1 LISSKLTKILG
12 TFTKGELKEFEK
24 FIGSAYYN
32 KGRNYV
38 PLLKVLASF
47 YPDFDNEQLSHEYI
61 YSQLYPGKK
70 FNRQILWNM
79 FSSLQNMA
87 EEYLINISLEK
98 NRFVKNSLLADEF
111 LNRKLAG
118 YQAKK
123 LDEMEKTLEKMGIDD
138 KFFGYKNKLETER
151 MSYHFLED
159 TQHLLSEHIV
169 KKGEYAILSM
179 LRELSAVIN
188 DLNANAFMFNA
199 KFDVNIPKKF
209 MESLDMEA
217 VLKYSRE
224 NKFAYTDNL
233 EMLYSSIMSVLEPDD
248 ERYFLRLKEL
258 FETNIDTFSAN
269 EKLSWVTT
277 LSNYCTLKAN
287 KGETKYREYLFEIN
301 NLELKVG
308 FSTGNKHLSKILFIQ
323 ILRNALTINETE
335 WSRKYIEE
343 YSPKLKP
350 SYRKPMRALALAYLY
365 QKLKEYPKVLENLKD
380 VKFIDARDKMYVK
393 SIYIRTYYEMGET
406 ELLMYQV
413 DSARH
418 FISGAAGLS
427 EITRTNFLRFLN
439 YLTNLVNAIEK
450 RDKLEIEMI
459 ESKLNNDP
467 ELPFGEWLLMKIAEI
482 NKGADK

>member
-1 LISSKLTKILG
+1 MISSKLTKILS

-47 YPDFDNEQLSHEYI
+47 YPDFENEQLTHEYI

-70 FNRQILWNM
+70 FNKQILWNM

-87 EEYLINISLEK
+87 EEFLVSISLDK
-98 NRFVKNSLLADEF
+98 NRFIKSSLLADEF
-111 LNRKLAG
+111 LNRKLAA
-118 YQAKK
+118 YHARK

-138 KFFGYKNKLETER
+138 KFFSYKNKLETER

-159 TQHLLSEHIV
+159 TQHLLSEHIA
-169 KKGEYAILSM
+169 KKGEYAILNM

-199 KFDVNIPKKF
+199 KFDVNIPKKLI
-209 MESLDMEA
+209 ESLDMKA
-217 VLKYSRE
+217 VIRYSRE
-224 NKFAYTDNL
+224 SGFAYSDIM

-248 ERYFLRLKEL
+248 KKHFLRIKEL
-258 FETNIDTFSAN
+258 FEKNIDIFSAN
-269 EKLSWVTT
+269 EKLSWITT
-277 LSNYCTLKAN
+277 LSNYCTLKGN
-287 KGETKYREYLFEIN
+287 KGETGYRKYLFEIN

-335 WSRKYIEE
+335 WVHNFIEE
-343 YSPKLKP
+343 YTPRLKP
-350 SYRKPMRALALAYLY
+350 SYRKPMRALALAFLY
-365 QKLKEYPKVLENLKD
+365 QKLKDYPKVLENLKD

-393 SIYIRTYYEMGET
+393 SIYIRTYFEMGET

-413 DSARH
+413 DAARH

-427 EITRTNFLRFLN
+427 EATKTNFLRFLN

-450 RDKLEIEMI
+450 RDKMEIDMI
-459 ESKLNNDP
+459 ESKLINDP

-482 NKGADK
+482 KKGAEK